1 MGNTPQDSPGPIA
14 MNLSRASCIA
24 AFSQSH
30 DDESPRQRTLS
41 RVGLLTTRV
50 NYIHIYVYTCT
61 HEYVFIFH
69 RSHIH
74 MYMYIHGDL
83 GPGVHASFSLKAGRG
98 LPLFSS
104 KEKGPRLYPDQPD
117 RRTALA
123 QNFHSAVWFR
133 KIAFPLVRLIQS
145 VQFLAAGGQHPT
157 R

>member
-1 MGNTPQDSPGPIA
+1 MHTFEPRWAPPQERPQVGVHVDRYNMSHSI
-14 MNLSRASCIA
+14 LLRASCIS

-30 DDESPRQRTLS
+30 DDESPRQRTLL

-69 RSHIH
+69 HSHIH

-98 LPLFSS
+98 LPLFLL
-104 KEKGPRLYPDQPD
+104 KEKGG
-117 RRTALA
+117 TAV
-123 QNFHSAVWFR
+123 S
-133 KIAFPLVRLIQS
+133 
-145 VQFLAAGGQHPT
+145 
-157 R
+157 